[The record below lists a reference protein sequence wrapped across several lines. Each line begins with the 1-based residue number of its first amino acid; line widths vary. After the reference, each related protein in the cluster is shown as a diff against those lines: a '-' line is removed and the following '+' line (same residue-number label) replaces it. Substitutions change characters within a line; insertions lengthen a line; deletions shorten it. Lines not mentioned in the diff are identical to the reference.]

1 MSDAP
6 FSLTGFDIAG
16 MERIQAPRSEGRVRL
31 NNPTSHALEQG
42 RSRLL
47 VTAALFA
54 LVLGAIGVRLADT
67 MVFSREAEPPVAENT
82 TARPLPVT
90 RAEITDRNGVLLA
103 TSLATASAYAD
114 PKLVIDAEE
123 AARKLVATLPD
134 LDYRQVLKDLKGD
147 KRFVWI
153 KRNLT
158 PRQEFEVNKLG
169 IPGVFF
175 QQEEHRIYP
184 QGSLTAHLIGL
195 TGIDNNG
202 LMGIEQSFD
211 KRLREQSEPLR
222 LSVDVRLQHIVRK
235 EITQAMQ
242 DFNAIGGAGLI
253 MDIKTGEILSM
264 VSLPDFDPQN
274 PGEMHD
280 ESKFNRATLGVYEMG
295 SVFKILNTAIALETG
310 TVKLHET
317 FDTSHPLKIGRFTIH
332 DDEPVN
338 YWMDVVDIFRKSSNI
353 GSAKMAEKFGIDVQR
368 EYMGRFGMLK
378 APSLEIPEVGGPLVP
393 NPWRPTTLLT
403 VAFGHG
409 ISVSPIQMSS
419 AVAAVVDGGIMRPAT
434 LLKRDPNAEIP
445 ETRVISPQ
453 TSAILRKLMRLV
465 VTEGTGKTAF
475 GTGELKAAD
484 TLDYLVGG
492 KTGTAEKVSGKG
504 YAHKS
509 LRTSFAGAFPM
520 NDPRYVVFVMVDEP
534 HGNKKSFGFATAGW
548 VAAPAVQ
555 RIVWQAAPLLGVK
568 PVVRNDPEILQA
580 MTIN

>member
-16 MERIQAPRSEGRVRL
+16 MERIQAPRPEGRVRL

-211 KRLREQSEPLR
+211 KRLRENAEPLR
-222 LSVDVRLQHIVRK
+222 LSIDVRLQHIMRK
-235 EITQAMQ
+235 EITQSIQ

-280 ESKFNRATLGVYEMG
+280 DSKFNRATLGVYEMG

-310 TVKLHET
+310 SVKLHET
-317 FDTSHPLKIGRFTIH
+317 FETNHPLKIGRFTIH

-368 EYMGRFGMLK
+368 DYMGRFGMLK
-378 APSLEIPEVGGPLVP
+378 APSLEIPEVGAPLVP
-393 NPWRPTTLLT
+393 NPWRQTTLLT

-409 ISVSPIQMSS
+409 LSVSPVQMVS
-419 AVAAVVDGGIMRPAT
+419 AVGAVVDGGIMRPAT

-475 GTGELKAAD
+475 GTGDLKAPD

-520 NDPRYVVFVMVDEP
+520 TDPRYVVFVMVDEP

-568 PVVRNDPEILQA
+568 PVVRNDPEVLQA
-580 MTIN
+580 MAIN